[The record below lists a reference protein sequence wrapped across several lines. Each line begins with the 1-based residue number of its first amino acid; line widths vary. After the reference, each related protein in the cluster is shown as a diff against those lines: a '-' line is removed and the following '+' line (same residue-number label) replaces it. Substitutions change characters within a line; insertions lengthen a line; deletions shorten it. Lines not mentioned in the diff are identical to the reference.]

1 MPDSKS
7 PIEIIEQL
15 VAKRRQYE
23 RFAMLYIH
31 NAHMVQDIVSESY
44 VYLWEHRDTIDFGGN
59 LEAYLFNVVKH
70 RCLDHLTHELVRR
83 NAEERMLDD
92 ARWELEMN
100 IATLRAFDPM
110 WLYDKDVRACI
121 RQALDNLPGKTRRIF
136 LMSRIEHR
144 TYREIAEIEG
154 LSVKSVEFHVSKALK
169 TLRNDLGEYYI
180 ILLLLLASGSA
191 VMAG

>member
-70 RCLDHLTHELVRR
+70 RCLDHLSHT
-83 NAEERMLDD
+83 NSCAEMPKNECSTTP
-92 ARWELEMN
+92 AGN
-100 IATLRAFDPM
+100 
-110 WLYDKDVRACI
+110 
-121 RQALDNLPGKTRRIF
+121 
-136 LMSRIEHR
+136 
-144 TYREIAEIEG
+144 
-154 LSVKSVEFHVSKALK
+154 SK
-169 TLRNDLGEYYI
+169 
-180 ILLLLLASGSA
+180 
-191 VMAG
+191 